1 MLRALRPVRCGLHA
15 TCLQNYI
22 TQWDKSSLKWLTKGL
37 RTAPTEAVAQDAR
50 VNTAAGGRTNNSS
63 RNQEVRPF
71 ASIPGP
77 KPLPLLGNQL
87 FFTTMGGCPVERYWE
102 SVQGIYKK
110 YGPVVKVERF
120 SGSLDMVM
128 VFRPEDT
135 RKMFQAEGVYP
146 VRPGLGILTH
156 YRAKRPQWFTSPGLV
171 PGNGPEWRRL
181 RSAIHPLLRREVIN
195 AYRPAQ
201 TEVANDLVRFIRASN
216 EQNTKQHP
224 SRYIIFDTLSILFN
238 YTLEAVAVVSL
249 GMRLGCLASTSTNHQ
264 AQSIIRA
271 NIETLTVLW
280 ESMLQLPLYKLFPTR
295 GYRNLCAAQDTIC
308 RLVNMEVGRRREE
321 LALDP
326 EGFTQRQPFL
336 ASLMSNPDLS
346 SQDVFLLLVE
356 VLQGGIDATATTLGF
371 CLYFLAGHPSVQDQ
385 LLKEVQHVQPETHTL
400 QGLPYLRAVVQETL
414 RLRPSSSAR
423 SRVIQED
430 TIVSGYFVPAGT
442 FIISPPNVACHDP
455 QTFPE
460 PDKFKPDRWLFK
472 KRGSALNTTDALST
486 LSDIENKAAEEKIDP
501 YTVVAF
507 GHGARMC
514 PGRRLAEQE
523 IHLALIQL
531 VKSYKMELAEP
542 GKVVGQVM
550 RLNMMPDAHLAIAF
564 TPR

>member
-15 TCLQNYI
+15 TCLQNYFI

-87 FFTTMGGCPVERYWE
+87 FFTTM
-102 SVQGIYKK
+102 
-110 YGPVVKVERF
+110 
-120 SGSLDMVM
+120 
-128 VFRPEDT
+128 
-135 RKMFQAEGVYP
+135 
-146 VRPGLGILTH
+146 
-156 YRAKRPQWFTSPGLV
+156 
-171 PGNGPEWRRL
+171 
-181 RSAIHPLLRREVIN
+181 
-195 AYRPAQ
+195 
-201 TEVANDLVRFIRASN
+201 
-216 EQNTKQHP
+216 
-224 SRYIIFDTLSILFN
+224 
-238 YTLEAVAVVSL
+238 
-249 GMRLGCLASTSTNHQ
+249 
-264 AQSIIRA
+264 
-271 NIETLTVLW
+271 
-280 ESMLQLPLYKLFPTR
+280 
-295 GYRNLCAAQDTIC
+295 
-308 RLVNMEVGRRREE
+308 VNMEVGRRREE

-356 VLQGGIDATATTLGF
+356 VLQGGIDA
-371 CLYFLAGHPSVQDQ
+371 
-385 LLKEVQHVQPETHTL
+385 
-400 QGLPYLRAVVQETL
+400 GLPYLRAVVQETL

-472 KRGSALNTTDALST
+472 KRGSALNTTEALST

-523 IHLALIQL
+523 IHLALIQASDGKEERLYRLL